1 VDEKVDI
8 MFGFFYIMTM
18 NTNSESTP
26 MPYRE
31 KFAWLSL
38 VGMPACYGPYFAL
51 THGSPLLDQPLP
63 NLKLMMLFAAAAV
76 GNAAWVLL
84 GRLLLRMTSPRDERG
99 PADERDQAVD
109 RRANTV
115 AYYVLI
121 GCALYV
127 GCVLPFLTSAW
138 HIVNAMVA
146 SVIIAEV
153 VRYATVVLGYRRGLR

>member
-1 VDEKVDI
+1 
-8 MFGFFYIMTM
+8 MMLALHYIMAM
-18 NTNSESTP
+18 NTNTEPAS

-38 VGMPACYGPYFAL
+38 VGMPACYGPYFWL

-63 NLKLMMLFAAAAV
+63 NFKLMLLFAAAAG

-99 PADERDQAVD
+99 PADERDRAVD
-109 RRANTV
+109 RSATTI

-127 GCVLPFLTSAW
+127 GGVMPFNSSGW

-146 SVIIAEV
+146 SVIIAEFL
-153 VRYATVVLGYRRGLR
+153 RYGMIILGYRRGLA